1 MSGDPAVNGID
12 LNEVNKLIELFESVE
27 INHLLENNDTRTEV
41 IKDTSRV
48 LKEILRS
55 LKEEVEKNE
64 QNNIEI
70 DQLKHK
76 ILVLEN
82 SDGI

>member
-1 MSGDPAVNGID
+1 MSGYPAVNGID